1 MIKNKTQKT
10 MKKTIIQLLAVV
22 LLLSACNQKKGTNNS
37 TVNSAKENMGSKV
50 TINEGDWVETDLSA
64 KSSFSPAMLKL
75 PKDATISIVKNFPQV
90 IISDGYGLQVRD
102 TEPGGF
108 DFDKR
113 NAVSLDFYKEAK
125 LLLDEGD
132 SYIYT
137 NTKKDGA
144 DGHQYKPEVHFVIHK
159 KINENKYIE
168 VTDLKPEGSS
178 VEIEF
183 TEELAKKVYG
193 IISPSIKIKEL
204 FQTQ

>member
-1 MIKNKTQKT
+1 

-22 LLLSACNQKKGTNNS
+22 ILVSACNQKKDANNATVS
-37 TVNSAKENMGSKV
+37 TTKVSKV
-50 TINEGDWVETDLSA
+50 NTLTINESDWVETDLSA

-75 PKDATISIVKNFPQV
+75 PKNATIAIVKNFPQV
-90 IISDGYGLQVRD
+90 VISDGYALQVRD

-113 NAVSLDFYKEAK
+113 NVVSLEFYKEGK
-125 LLLDEGD
+125 VILDEGN

-144 DGHQYKPEVHFVIHK
+144 DGKQYKPEVHFVIHK

-193 IISPSIKIKEL
+193 IILPSIKIKEL
-204 FQTQ
+204 FPAK

>member
-1 MIKNKTQKT
+1 

-22 LLLSACNQKKGTNNS
+22 VLLSACNQKKDES
-37 TVNSAKENMGSKV
+37 NSAVGTAKASTSSTV
-50 TINEGDWVETDLSA
+50 TINESDWVETDLSA

-75 PKDATISIVKNFPQV
+75 PKDAPFSIVKNFPQ
-90 IISDGYGLQVRD
+90 IIVSDGYAIQVRD

-113 NAVSLDFYKEAK
+113 NAVSLDTYKEAK
-125 LLLDEGD
+125 LLVDEGN

-144 DGHQYKPEVHFVIHK
+144 DGKQYKPVVHFVIHK
-159 KINENKYIE
+159 KISEMKYIE
-168 VTDLKPEGSS
+168 VTDVKPEGST
-178 VEIEF
+178 VEIDF
-183 TEELAKKVYG
+183 TEELARKVYG

-204 FQTQ
+204 FPAQ

>member
-1 MIKNKTQKT
+1 

-22 LLLSACNQKKGTNNS
+22 VLVSACNQKKDGNNATVGNAKAS
-37 TVNSAKENMGSKV
+37 TSNTL
-50 TINEGDWVETDLSA
+50 TINESDWVETDLSA

-75 PKDATISIVKNFPQV
+75 PKDATISIVKNFPQ
-90 IISDGYGLQVRD
+90 IIVSDGYALQVRD

-113 NAVSLDFYKEAK
+113 NAVSLDFYKEGK
-125 LLLDEGD
+125 ILLDEGN

-144 DGHQYKPEVHFVIHK
+144 DGKQYKPEVHFVIHK
-159 KINENKYIE
+159 KINDNKYIE
-168 VTDLKPEGSS
+168 VTDVKPEGSS

-204 FQTQ
+204 FPAQ

>member
-1 MIKNKTQKT
+1 

-22 LLLSACNQKKGTNNS
+22 VLVSACNQKKDANNATVS
-37 TVNSAKENMGSKV
+37 TTKGSKV
-50 TINEGDWVETDLSA
+50 NTLTINESDWVETDLSA
-64 KSSFSPAMLKL
+64 KSSFSSAMLKL
-75 PKDATISIVKNFPQV
+75 PKNATIAIVKNFPQV
-90 IISDGYGLQVRD
+90 VISDGYALQVRD

-113 NAVSLDFYKEAK
+113 NAVSLETYKEAK
-125 LLLDEGD
+125 LLVDEGD

-144 DGHQYKPEVHFVIHK
+144 DGKQYKPEVHFVIHK

-204 FQTQ
+204 FPAQ

>member
-1 MIKNKTQKT
+1 

-22 LLLSACNQKKGTNNS
+22 LLVSACNQKKDGNNS
-37 TVNSAKENMGSKV
+37 TDGTAKGSASNTL
-50 TINEGDWVETDLSA
+50 TINESDWVETDLSA

-75 PKDATISIVKNFPQV
+75 PKNATITIVKNFPQ
-90 IISDGYGLQVRD
+90 IIVSDGYALQVRD

-113 NAVSLDFYKEAK
+113 NVVSLDTYKEAK
-125 LLLDEGD
+125 LLLEEGD

-137 NTKKDGA
+137 NTKKDGT
-144 DGHQYKPEVHFVIHK
+144 DGQKYKPEAHFVIHK
-159 KINENKYIE
+159 KINEMKYIQ
-168 VTDLKPEGSS
+168 VTDVKPEGSS

-204 FQTQ
+204 FPAQ

>member
-1 MIKNKTQKT
+1 MKKKI
-10 MKKTIIQLLAVV
+10 KKTIIQLLAVV
-22 LLLSACNQKKGTNNS
+22 LLVSACNQKKDGNNS
-37 TVNSAKENMGSKV
+37 TVGTVKAGASNTL
-50 TINEGDWVETDLSA
+50 TINESDWVETDLSA

-75 PKDATISIVKNFPQV
+75 PKNATISIVKNFPQ
-90 IISDGYGLQVRD
+90 IIVSDGYALQVRD

-113 NAVSLDFYKEAK
+113 NAVSLDTYKEAK
-125 LLLDEGD
+125 LLLEEGD
-132 SYIYT
+132 SYLYT
-137 NTKKDGA
+137 NTKKDGT
-144 DGHQYKPEVHFVIHK
+144 DGQKYKPEVHFVIHK

-204 FQTQ
+204 FPAQ

>member
-1 MIKNKTQKT
+1 

-22 LLLSACNQKKGTNNS
+22 LLLTACNQKKDGDNATVS
-37 TVNSAKENMGSKV
+37 TTKRSTGNTL
-50 TINEGDWVETDLSA
+50 TINESDWVETDLSA

-75 PKDATISIVKNFPQV
+75 PKNATIAIVKNFPQV
-90 IISDGYGLQVRD
+90 IVSDGYALQVRD

-113 NAVSLDFYKEAK
+113 NAVSLDTYKEAK
-125 LLLDEGD
+125 LLVDDGD

-144 DGHQYKPEVHFVIHK
+144 DGSKYKPEVHFVIHK
-159 KINENKYIE
+159 KISENKYIQ
-168 VTDLKPEGSS
+168 VTDLKPEGSN

-183 TEELAKKVYG
+183 TEELAKKVYS

-204 FQTQ
+204 FPAK

>member
-1 MIKNKTQKT
+1 

-22 LLLSACNQKKGTNNS
+22 ILVSACNQKKDANNATVS
-37 TVNSAKENMGSKV
+37 TTKGSKV
-50 TINEGDWVETDLSA
+50 NTLTINESDWVETDLSA

-75 PKDATISIVKNFPQV
+75 PKNATIAIVKNFPQV
-90 IISDGYGLQVRD
+90 VISDGYALQVRD

-113 NAVSLDFYKEAK
+113 NVVSLEFYKEGK
-125 LLLDEGD
+125 VILDEGN

-144 DGHQYKPEVHFVIHK
+144 DGKKYKPEVHFVIHK
-159 KINENKYIE
+159 KISEMKYLE
-168 VTDLKPEGSS
+168 VTDVKPEGSS

-193 IISPSIKIKEL
+193 IISSSIKIKEL
-204 FQTQ
+204 FPTK